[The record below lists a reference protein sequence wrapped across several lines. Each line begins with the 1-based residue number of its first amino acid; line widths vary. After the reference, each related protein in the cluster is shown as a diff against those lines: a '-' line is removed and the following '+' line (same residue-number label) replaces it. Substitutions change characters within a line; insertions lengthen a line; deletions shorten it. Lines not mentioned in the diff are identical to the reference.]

1 MLDIELKKW
10 YDAVKDP
17 SWPEIKNY
25 IDFYKLP
32 AQIKEECHIMHG
44 FRQRR
49 DQIEDCDYWQKIT
62 CNVYQHQNLVFVPIT
77 KCACTYYIHLFDTMG
92 WKKKNISDI
101 DVNSVVMFG
110 LVKHPF
116 TRWVK
121 GIVELLT
128 MSYYTMPVGWDN
140 DSNLPSNVTDAQT
153 YYRASVGDAYQINW
167 QQFSIDIQ
175 KDSIKKFLN
184 NVVIGDNHTMPYSA
198 MFGSLI
204 NRINWIPMDLL
215 NNDNDIKISIM
226 NLFKKYNHNIDLPL
240 NVPRAWASSA
250 DKLKIENIVKDALE
264 SSETATTGRLLNLYK
279 IYATDLKF
287 YHNLIDNFDP
297 QWSLINNI
305 QA

>member
-1 MLDIELKKW
+1 
-10 YDAVKDP
+10 
-17 SWPEIKNY
+17 
-25 IDFYKLP
+25 
-32 AQIKEECHIMHG
+32 MHG

-77 KCACTYYIHLFDTMG
+77 KCACTYYMHLFATMG

-153 YYRASVGDAYQINW
+153 YYRASVGDAYQIDW

-204 NRINWIPMDLL
+204 NHINWIPMDLL

-226 NLFKKYNHNIDLPL
+226 NLFKKYNHTIDIPL

-250 DKLKIENIVKDALE
+250 DKLKIENIVKDAFE
-264 SSETATTGRLLNLYK
+264 SSETATTERLLNLYK

>member
-1 MLDIELKKW
+1 
-10 YDAVKDP
+10 
-17 SWPEIKNY
+17 
-25 IDFYKLP
+25 
-32 AQIKEECHIMHG
+32 MHS

-49 DQIEDCDYWQKIT
+49 DQIEDCDYWQQIT

-92 WKKKNISDI
+92 WEKKAMSNI
-101 DVNSVVMFG
+101 DVDSVVMFG

-128 MSYYTMPVGWDN
+128 MPYYSWPVGWN
-140 DSNLPSNVTDAQT
+140 HHSNLPSNVTDAKT
-153 YYRASVGDAYQINW
+153 YNRVSVGDAYQINW

-175 KDSIKKFLN
+175 KDSIKTFLN
-184 NVVIGDNHTMPYSA
+184 NVVIGDDHTMPYSA
-198 MFGSLI
+198 MFGNLI
-204 NRINWIPMDLL
+204 NRINWTPMDLL

-226 NLFKKYNHNIDLPL
+226 NLFKKYNHTIDLPL
-240 NVPRAWASSA
+240 NTPRVWKSSA

-264 SSETATTGRLLNLYK
+264 SSETERLCNLYK

-297 QWSLINNI
+297 QWSLINNTQI
-305 QA
+305 